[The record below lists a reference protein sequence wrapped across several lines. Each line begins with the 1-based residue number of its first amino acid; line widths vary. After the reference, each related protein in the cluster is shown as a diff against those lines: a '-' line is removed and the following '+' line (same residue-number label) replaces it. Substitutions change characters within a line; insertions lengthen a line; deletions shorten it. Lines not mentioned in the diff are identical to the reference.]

1 MDPARWQ
8 RLQAIFAAARNVDGE
23 ERQRVL
29 EEQAGDDPAL
39 IAEAQA
45 LLRADEASGPMD
57 ELSPHFSPISQVL
70 EYVRPDRIGAYRV
83 VGELG
88 RGGMGVVYLADRAD
102 GEFRQRVAIKLIP
115 STDVDDPLHQRFL
128 AERQILA
135 ALAHPNIARLLD
147 GGVTDDGRPYLVME
161 YVDGVPITTYCDN
174 HRLDIPARLRLFT
187 EVCASVQHAHQ
198 NLVVHRDLKPT
209 NILVSADGHA
219 HLLDFGIAKL
229 INPAFGAAPSP
240 VTRFDSRMMTP
251 EYASPEQVRG
261 ESLTTASDI
270 YSLGVLLYE
279 LLCGSGPYRLT
290 SGSPV
295 ELATAICEQDPEPP
309 SVRRTGAGTASGHLP
324 DAAAERRGTSADR
337 LSRLLDGDLDSIVLM
352 AMRKEPGRRYRAAD
366 MLRQDIERYLA
377 GLPVLAHRDTR
388 RYRLQKFLRRHKVEA
403 AAAVVV
409 LITLVVGL
417 SVAVSQS
424 RRATRE
430 RDRAEQALAES
441 TGVTNFLMEMFQS
454 GSPGETTFAQL
465 SALDL
470 LARGAARAD
479 ELSSQPIVQARL
491 LDVVGQLSLSLG
503 QYDEAQRRLEQ
514 AVAIRRSALGNRSLD
529 LATSLIHLAW
539 VHRDRDQFPQAT
551 TLVDEALEIRRA
563 ALPGT
568 HPDVAEALYER
579 GRLTFGAEQERY
591 FRQAIAML
599 ANTPTMVERRV
610 AWLHSFATNLR
621 RQGRLDEAVTTARE
635 ALAVAEQSFGVEHAA
650 TGTAMIHLADHVS
663 DVEEDLAAAEQLY
676 RRGLALLS
684 RRFGENSLRL
694 VHGLNSL
701 GSLLGGKADNEAEV
715 LYRRALAISRSAT
728 GPEHPRIADQVQRL
742 AGELA
747 RQGRLTEA
755 ETLAR
760 EALDQSIRLLGPRSQ
775 AVTSSRMPMLATILN
790 QQRRYDEA
798 DETYRAAFEQAP
810 RPSNVVVGQ
819 MHRDYGRMLLGR
831 KDFLRA
837 EQQLL
842 QSLELLERAYPAK
855 THPNLQETKR
865 ALMALYEQMG
875 NPDAVE
881 RYRVP
886 PGRFNP
892 R

>member
-1 MDPARWQ
+1 M
-8 RLQAIFAAARNVDGE
+8 
-23 ERQRVL
+23 L

-39 IAEAQA
+39 IAEARA
-45 LLRADEASGPMD
+45 LLRADEASGLMD

-70 EYVRPDRIGAYRV
+70 EHVQPDRIGAYKV

-88 RGGMGVVYLADRAD
+88 RGGMGVVYVADRAD
-102 GEFRQRVAIKLIP
+102 GEFRQRVAIKLVP

-174 HRLDIPARLRLFT
+174 HRLDVPARLRLFT
-187 EVCASVQHAHQ
+187 EVCAAVQHAHQ

-229 INPAFGAAPSP
+229 INPAFGAAQSP
-240 VTRFDSRMMTP
+240 VTRVDSRMMTP

-279 LLCGSGPYRLT
+279 LLCGSSPYRLT

-309 SVRRTGAGTASGHLP
+309 SVRSTRAAGTASGRMP
-324 DAAAERRGTSADR
+324 DTAAELRGTSADR
-337 LSRLLDGDLDSIVLM
+337 LARLLDGDLDSIVLM
-352 AMRKEPGRRYRAAD
+352 AMRKEPSRRYRAAD

-377 GLPVLAHRDTR
+377 GLPVLAHRDSR

-403 AAAVVV
+403 AAAVIV
-409 LITLVVGL
+409 LVALVTGL
-417 SVAVSQS
+417 SAAVYQG

-441 TGVTNFLMEMFQS
+441 TGVTNFLMEMFQT
-454 GSPGETTFAQL
+454 GAPGEPTPAQL

-479 ELSSQPIVQARL
+479 ELASQPIVQARL

-514 AVAIRRSALGNRSLD
+514 AVAIRRSALGSQSLD

-539 VHRDRDQFPQAT
+539 VYRDRNEYPPAT
-551 TLVDEALEIRRA
+551 KLVDEALEIRRA
-563 ALPGT
+563 ALPAT
-568 HPDVAEALYER
+568 HADIADALFER
-579 GRLTFGAEQERY
+579 GRLAFATEQESY
-591 FRQAIAML
+591 FRQAIAIP
-599 ANTPTMVERRV
+599 ANTPAMVERRV
-610 AWLHSFATNLR
+610 SWLQSLATNLR
-621 RQGRLDEAVTTARE
+621 RQGRLEEAVTTARE
-635 ALAVAEQSFGVEHAA
+635 ALAAAEQSFGSEHAA
-650 TGTAMIHLADHVS
+650 TGSAMIHVADHVS
-663 DVEEDLAAAEQLY
+663 DIEQDIAAAEQLY
-676 RRGLALLS
+676 RRGLELVA

-694 VHGLNSL
+694 IHGLNSL
-701 GSLLGGKADNEAEV
+701 GE
-715 LYRRALAISRSAT
+715 
-728 GPEHPRIADQVQRL
+728 P
-742 AGELA
+742 A
-747 RQGRLTEA
+747 RQQG
-755 ETLAR
+755 
-760 EALDQSIRLLGPRSQ
+760 
-775 AVTSSRMPMLATILN
+775 
-790 QQRRYDEA
+790 
-798 DETYRAAFEQAP
+798 
-810 RPSNVVVGQ
+810 
-819 MHRDYGRMLLGR
+819 
-831 KDFLRA
+831 
-837 EQQLL
+837 
-842 QSLELLERAYPAK
+842 
-855 THPNLQETKR
+855 
-865 ALMALYEQMG
+865 
-875 NPDAVE
+875 
-881 RYRVP
+881 
-886 PGRFNP
+886 
-892 R
+892 